1 MERRMTKVELP
12 IKDNNEALQKFKD
25 IIKQEFEKEVD
36 LRFKNNADL
45 RERFLKIADNCK
57 TNNIAWFL
65 RKYIIYQ
72 LTMNLDIEKLKVYD
86 IFGCLKN
93 DFPLE
98 ALNVFIN
105 DGHALNLLAAN
116 VEFVTPY
123 DSIHG
128 LSSFIS
134 PMEFCIFENNVK
146 EKSKRVSKKA
156 SSMKKYYIRGLD
168 IRLLAFTGFSRKI
181 GRLQY
186 NKGKDAFQF
195 YTSKN
200 LDEILSIIQNVTS
213 DSIEIVEVETN
224 DSSYP
229 VVNMIVVRME
239 EIRNKIT
246 G

>member
-12 IKDNNEALQKFKD
+12 IKGYNEALQKFKV
-25 IIKQEFEKEVD
+25 IIQQEFEKEVD
-36 LRFKNNADL
+36 LRFENNADL
-45 RERFLKIADNCK
+45 REQFLKITDNCK
-57 TNNIAWFL
+57 TNDIAWLF

-116 VEFVTPY
+116 IKFETPY

-146 EKSKRVSKKA
+146 KETK
-156 SSMKKYYIRGLD
+156 
-168 IRLLAFTGFSRKI
+168 
-181 GRLQY
+181 RLQ
-186 NKGKDAFQF
+186 K
-195 YTSKN
+195 TS
-200 LDEILSIIQNVTS
+200 SIFN
-213 DSIEIVEVETN
+213 SI
-224 DSSYP
+224 P
-229 VVNMIVVRME
+229 QR
-239 EIRNKIT
+239 R
-246 G
+246 